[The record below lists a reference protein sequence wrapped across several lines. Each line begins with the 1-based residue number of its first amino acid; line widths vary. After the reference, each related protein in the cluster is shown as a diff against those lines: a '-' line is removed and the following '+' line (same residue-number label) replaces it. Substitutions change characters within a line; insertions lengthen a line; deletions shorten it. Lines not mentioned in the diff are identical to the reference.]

1 MILENLSIF
10 DITLL
15 PAVLILFFVWFL
27 KEIRNVCDKPEGFI
41 KFTQIT
47 FILGSWG
54 IFLLIFGYYL
64 LFNPKETVSI
74 LSLFLTIVVGFLGT
88 IMGLFFSKEALE
100 EIIKKYKSRGEIM
113 LKDRNILLKTKM
125 RLENIKKET
134 EKLRR

>member
-1 MILENLSIF
+1 M
-10 DITLL
+10 
-15 PAVLILFFVWFL
+15 V
-27 KEIRNVCDKPEGFI
+27 I
-41 KFTQIT
+41 KSTQVT
-47 FILGSWG
+47 FIFGSWG
-54 IFLLIFGYYL
+54 IFSLIFGYYL
-64 LFNPKETVSI
+64 FFNPKETISI

-134 EKLRR
+134 EKLKEKLRR